1 MASDDSLSRREMASI
16 RASSLAIEHDGVDF
30 VTLDVAVKLV
40 ERYCE
45 SEAPASPAKE
55 SRPISNIAVPTE
67 QEAVYWLK
75 GLAEHEVTE
84 SPTTELPDWLKELR
98 DEGVEWYVGM
108 SDDFIKS
115 IQRIDKKLMGRIL
128 EAMTYICKAPI
139 TPRGDTIR
147 PLSSELKGLW
157 RYRIGDFRLVY
168 QPEVTKKRVT
178 LLLFDNR
185 GTVYQ

>member
-1 MASDDSLSRREMASI
+1 V
-16 RASSLAIEHDGVDF
+16 AI
-30 VTLDVAVKLV
+30 KLV
-40 ERYCE
+40 ESYCE
-45 SEAPASPAKE
+45 SEAPASPVKE
-55 SRPISNIAVPTE
+55 NKIISDIAVPTE
-67 QEAVYWLK
+67 QEPIPAWLSA
-75 GLAEHEVTE
+75 LSEHEVTE
-84 SPTTELPDWLKELR
+84 SPATELPVWWKGLPEREVTEQSAVEPPDWLISPRESDSIK
-98 DEGVEWYVGM
+98 WYIGM

-139 TPRGDTIR
+139 TPRGDTIK
-147 PLSSELKGLW
+147 PLTSELKGLW

-168 QPEVTKKRVT
+168 QPEATKKCVT